1 MLGIVFITFFIYFK
15 EGEKT
20 VNKMAETSQ
29 NVHNVSEVLKYHWKK
44 IEVSRI

>member
-20 VNKMAETSQ
+20 VKMAETSQ
-29 NVHNVSEVLKYHWKK
+29 NVHNVSEVLKYH
-44 IEVSRI
+44 